1 MVIGNYL
8 VTLLRLIKT
17 EMKFRYIYIT
27 IAFAFALSVNA
38 RNRTIAEMEDIARL
52 AMTHGNTSKAKAADG
67 DLELTLVDA
76 NRQLG
81 IFSAK
86 GSGFVIVNRNDQGR
100 AILAQ
105 SSNDYAPDMMPEA
118 YKWWLETTIRNLESG
133 YTLTTDADQLKSATT
148 IDNFILTTWGQGA
161 PYNAKCPT
169 VTRKNGSGKASTGC
183 VATAL
188 AQVMN
193 HYRYPER
200 GKGTG
205 GYYVVNT
212 TATKS
217 DTLYYEE
224 SINNT
229 YQWDKLKTSYTID
242 ETDTEPI
249 STLLFDVGKATY
261 MTYEAGGSGASLFWM
276 TRGMVENF
284 SYDSLAINYYVRSY
298 FTDAEWY
305 AMIRNE
311 IEAGRPVAYA
321 GQTSKKEGHAFLFT
335 GIDTEGKVYVNWGWD
350 SHYDGWFAIDQLVP
364 MQGDDF
370 NYGHHMIVGFNPQPD
385 PSPGEENTSLMY
397 YNDESYDFKIVS
409 TGSDVRIRPVVYY
422 NFSWRYF
429 FGQYRLMI
437 ENEDTGMSYA
447 LLLPKLSIARS
458 AALSTYEG
466 IKVTFDSSIKAMYK
480 SATGNELSEGHY
492 KVWMECKSDE
502 ASQWNKLRR
511 MSDLTFYS
519 YFLIDANGT
528 IKVSNTESTTS
539 VKAARRNAASSPS
552 TVYTIKGV
560 SVGTDFEVLPAG
572 VYIKEGKTTMK

>member
-1 MVIGNYL
+1 MKLRFIYIVIG
-8 VTLLRLIKT
+8 
-17 EMKFRYIYIT
+17 
-27 IAFAFALSVNA
+27 IAAALCANA
-38 RNRTIAEMEDIARL
+38 RSRTIAEMKDIARL
-52 AMTHGNTSKAKAADG
+52 ALTQGNTVRAKVADG
-67 DLELTLVDA
+67 DFEMTLVES

-81 IFSAK
+81 IFSAI
-86 GSGFVIVNRNDQGR
+86 GRGFVIVNRNDQGR

-105 SSNDYAPDMMPEA
+105 SANDYDPDRMPDG
-118 YKWWLETTIRNLESG
+118 YKWWLETTMRNLEAG
-133 YTLTTDADQLKSATT
+133 YMLTTDADQLKAAGTV
-148 IDNFILTTWGQGA
+148 DNFMQTTWGQDA

-169 VTRKNGSGKASTGC
+169 VTGKNGSGKAPAGC

-193 HYRYPER
+193 HFRYPDK
-200 GKGTG
+200 GKGRG
-205 GYYVVNT
+205 GYYVINT
-212 TATKS
+212 TAAKS
-217 DTLYYEE
+217 DTLYYGGA
-224 SINNT
+224 INST
-229 YQWDKLKTSYTID
+229 YQWDKLKASYTKD
-242 ETDTEPI
+242 ETDTDAI

-298 FTDAEWY
+298 FTDADWY

-321 GQTSKKEGHAFLFT
+321 GQTSKREGHAFLFT

-350 SHYDGWFAIDQLVP
+350 SHYDGWFAIEQLVP

-466 IKVTFDSSIKAMYK
+466 IKVTFDSGIKAMYK

-519 YFLIDANGT
+519 YFSIDANGT

-539 VKAARRNAASSPS
+539 VNATRRNVASSPS
-552 TVYTIKGV
+552 TIYTIEGI
-560 SVGTDFEVLPAG
+560 SLGADLEVLPAG
-572 VYIKEGKTTMK
+572 VYIKEGKTTIKQ

>member
-1 MVIGNYL
+1 MKLRFIYIVIG
-8 VTLLRLIKT
+8 
-17 EMKFRYIYIT
+17 
-27 IAFAFALSVNA
+27 IAAALCANA
-38 RNRTIAEMEDIARL
+38 RSRTIAEMKDIARL
-52 AMTHGNTSKAKAADG
+52 AMTQGNTVRAKVADG
-67 DLELTLVDA
+67 DFEMTLVES

-81 IFSAK
+81 IFSAR
-86 GSGFVIVNRNDQGR
+86 GRGFVIVNRNDQGR

-105 SSNDYAPDMMPEA
+105 SANDYDPDRMPDG
-118 YKWWLETTIRNLESG
+118 YKWWLETTMRNLEAG
-133 YTLTTDADQLKSATT
+133 YMLTTDADQLKAAGTV
-148 IDNFILTTWGQGA
+148 DNFMQTTWGQDA

-169 VTRKNGSGKASTGC
+169 VTGKNGSGKAPAGC

-193 HYRYPER
+193 HFRYPDK
-200 GKGTG
+200 GKGRG
-205 GYYVVNT
+205 GYYVINT
-212 TATKS
+212 TAAKS
-217 DTLYYEE
+217 DTLYYGGA
-224 SINNT
+224 INST
-229 YQWDKLKTSYTID
+229 YQWDKLKASYTKD
-242 ETDTEPI
+242 ETDTEAI
-249 STLLFDVGKATY
+249 SSLLFDVGKATY

-298 FTDAEWY
+298 FTDADWY

-321 GQTSKKEGHAFLFT
+321 GQTSKREGHAFLFT

-370 NYGHHMIVGFNPQPD
+370 NYGHHMILGFNPQPD

-409 TGSDVRIRPVVYY
+409 TGSDVRIRPMVYY

-466 IKVTFDSSIKAMYK
+466 IKVTFDSGIKAMYK

-519 YFLIDANGT
+519 YFSIDANGT

-539 VKAARRNAASSPS
+539 VNATRRNVASSPS
-552 TVYTIKGV
+552 TIYTIEGI
-560 SVGTDFEVLPAG
+560 SLGADLEVLPAG
-572 VYIKEGKTTMK
+572 VYIKEGKTTIKQ